1 MGEFKP
7 EFNEKNQEKVN
18 GEWVYTA
25 KSIVRELG
33 CTMRQA
39 NEVMKRMEA
48 DWQIKDEEVLEISEN
63 NPIRLI
69 QRNDITRRPFIN
81 IINDDWFES
90 EMYDFKHSM
99 DPESYPKV
107 INKKDEE
114 VKKILNLK
122 SDNPIKAYMA
132 LYGCN
137 GRAARRMMDYREEIN
152 ALQLEL
158 QMLREKYNEIEK
170 MKGTRVFPLYDIQDD
185 RPPEHEVIIR
195 GKKDRGIG
203 MLSLSDYVSLEE
215 IRDGYEK

>member
-1 MGEFKP
+1 MEKYEP

-18 GEWVYTA
+18 GKWVYTA

-99 DPESYPKV
+99 DPKSYPKV
-107 INKKDEE
+107 LNEEDEK

-122 SDNPIKAYMA
+122 SDNPIEAYMA
-132 LYGCN
+132 LYDCRS
-137 GRAARRMMDYREEIN
+137 RAARRMMDYRNEIN
-152 ALQLEL
+152 TLQLEL
-158 QMLREKYNEIEK
+158 RMMCKKYNEAKEGKKSHI
-170 MKGTRVFPLYDIQDD
+170 FPRYDVQKDM
-185 RPPEHEVIIR
+185 PPEHEVILG
-195 GKKDRGIG
+195 GKKYRGIG
-203 MLSLSDYVSLEE
+203 ILSLSDYVSLED
-215 IRDGYEK
+215 IRAYYRK